1 MPLLTSF
8 WSMISF
14 RGSPSHWTSQLFSD
28 CPNAHFFWFPPPIS
42 PLFKRPEFRR
52 EAEPAFS
59 TSFNF
64 FFVCVCVFFFYRSQ
78 LTGKKSKAVDI
89 SYAKQKYYGQIIHQH
104 SFSCP
109 WFSLTQAHGPYSKRI
124 SQTETTETANI
135 FSSATSWNWDPREP
149 HSWLVCQYIRCHNC
163 YLYF

>member
-1 MPLLTSF
+1 M
-8 WSMISF
+8 W
-14 RGSPSHWTSQLFSD
+14 PSNCSQIEP
-28 CPNAHFFWFPPPIS
+28 CPNAYFFWFPPPIS
-42 PLFKRPEFRR
+42 PLFKRPESRR
-52 EAEPAFS
+52 EAEPAFP

-64 FFVCVCVFFFYRSQ
+64 FFVFLFYRGQ

-89 SYAKQKYYGQIIHQH
+89 SGAKQKYYGQIIHQR

>member
-14 RGSPSHWTSQLFSD
+14 RGHRAMTSQLFSD

-52 EAEPAFS
+52 EAEPAFPA
-59 TSFNF
+59 SFNF
-64 FFVCVCVFFFYRSQ
+64 FFVFLFYRGQ
-78 LTGKKSKAVDI
+78 LTGKKSKAVNI
-89 SYAKQKYYGQIIHQH
+89 SGAKQKYYGQIIHQR

-109 WFSLTQAHGPYSKRI
+109 
-124 SQTETTETANI
+124 
-135 FSSATSWNWDPREP
+135 
-149 HSWLVCQYIRCHNC
+149 
-163 YLYF
+163 